1 MLIIGLINELERL
14 GVTRFIC
21 KTDGRQDINTAF
33 RLCWKKKQK
42 LSLEIISEQHLIYS
56 SDAAH
61 YLYCCKHLR
70 MRFSLKLNLTTAV
83 DEGGLNQT
91 LRTLQHCAR

>member
-33 RLCWKKKQK
+33 RLYRGKKKA
-42 LSLEIISEQHLIYS
+42 E
-56 SDAAH
+56 A
-61 YLYCCKHLR
+61 
-70 MRFSLKLNLTTAV
+70 FS
-83 DEGGLNQT
+83 
-91 LRTLQHCAR
+91 